1 MDYLK
6 YVQIL
11 NLILIIT
18 LFVLWF
24 NTPHEQFETDS
35 TPPSPPS
42 PVPSFPTG
50 DSFVLADS
58 DGNFATV
65 STSVIKDMIT
75 DSLNSYDSGIQKTL
89 SSFAKTSDLINY
101 IKKGDNVILRGAGL
115 GMYRTL
121 MFSKSQGSLD
131 TSVVAG
137 HGTGDPSMKDYDSNW
152 NIT

>member
-6 YVQIL
+6 YVPIL

-35 TPPSPPS
+35 TPPS